1 MHKRNSVASEGKK
14 LCLGRKFRCPTIFLS
29 LPAQC
34 YRVLRLRHAY
44 TANIISM
51 ALFK

>member
-1 MHKRNSVASEGKK
+1 MHKRIGGASEGKK
-14 LCLGRKFRCPTIFLS
+14 LYRGRKFRCGTIFLS

-34 YRVLRLRHAY
+34 YRVLRFCHAY
-44 TANIISM
+44 TANIILM